1 VAHRYTFSDF
11 QKQMEETQGRWNEI
25 NYLKEQLEDQI
36 QTSTD
41 EVTKTTAKL
50 VLLLVEQLQPM
61 SAVDS
66 NQFQNGL
73 KEVLDAFTGG
83 KKDG

>member
-1 VAHRYTFSDF
+1 
-11 QKQMEETQGRWNEI
+11 MEETQGRWNEI